1 MQLTRCR
8 LFRVAHTVGLQRI
21 KKPFSL
27 SAVEFGF
34 SCSANTYI
42 YVHACTHT
50 HAWPVYVHTR
60 PGIAIEYDVRMHS
73 LYRSTTFCSLLRN
86 VERQNFDL
94 LRTHVYNREK
104 KRTNCAT
111 GPIVRFRWL
120 VFLHPRSIPRHPT
133 FYLSLSL
140 FFFLYVS
147 SPNCRI
153 VLRVV
158 THRIEIYQSQINA
171 DRYKHFSRIPD
182 HIVI

>member
-1 MQLTRCR
+1 MRLTHCR

-34 SCSANTYI
+34 SCSTPTRATRTYAAHARTHDPFMYIRGRVSSSNTMF
-42 YVHACTHT
+42 ACT
-50 HAWPVYVHTR
+50 
-60 PGIAIEYDVRMHS
+60 

-94 LRTHVYNREK
+94 LRTHVYSREK

-120 VFLHPRSIPRHPT
+120 VFLSLAPQRPPRGIPPRIFFFFFP
-133 FYLSLSL
+133 SL
-140 FFFLYVS
+140 FVS
-147 SPNCRI
+147 SPNCAALCF
-153 VLRVV
+153 VSLR
-158 THRIEIYQSQINA
+158 TGSKFINHR
-171 DRYKHFSRIPD
+171 
-182 HIVI
+182 

>member
-1 MQLTRCR
+1 MQLTHCR
-8 LFRVAHTVGLQRI
+8 LFRTAHTVGLQRI

-34 SCSANTYI
+34 SCSTNMRI
-42 YVHACTHT
+42 YAYTQARIHT
-50 HAWPVYVHTR
+50 HDPFMYIRGRVSPSNT
-60 PGIAIEYDVRMHS
+60 IAYI

-120 VFLHPRSIPRHPT
+120 VFLSPRSVPRHPAS
-133 FYLSLSL
+133 YLPL
-140 FFFLYVS
+140 FFFLYTYHRRTAVLCFVS
-147 SPNCRI
+147 
-153 VLRVV
+153 LR
-158 THRIEIYQSQINA
+158 TGSKFINHR
-171 DRYKHFSRIPD
+171 
-182 HIVI
+182 